1 MKTALVLFAH
11 GARDPEWSAPF
22 RRIRQ
27 NVAARCPGT
36 TVELAY
42 LEAMPPSLKE
52 VLERLAKNG
61 HGRIVIAPLFMAQG
75 GHLKNDLPRL
85 LEELR
90 RVHPAL
96 VFDVLPPAGEVERV
110 LNAMSD
116 WLASVVET
124 ESPRGS

>member
-1 MKTALVLFAH
+1 MNTALVLFAH

-22 RRIRQ
+22 RRIQ
-27 NVAARCPGT
+27 ADVAARCPGT

-42 LEAMPPSLKE
+42 LEAMTPALPE
-52 VLERLAKNG
+52 VLQRLAASG
-61 HGRIVIAPLFMAQG
+61 HGRILIAPLFMAQG
-75 GHLKNDLPRL
+75 GHLKYDLPRL
-85 LEELR
+85 LDGLR
-90 RVHPAL
+90 RQHPAL
-96 VFDVLPPAGEVERV
+96 VFDVLPPVGEVERV

>member
-1 MKTALVLFAH
+1 MKAALVLFAH
-11 GARDPEWSAPF
+11 GARDPQWSAPV
-22 RRIRQ
+22 RRLQ
-27 NVAARCPGT
+27 ESVAARCPST
-36 TVELAY
+36 RVELAY
-42 LEAMPPSLKE
+42 LEAMPPSLEE
-52 VLERLAKNG
+52 VLERLAADG

-75 GHLKNDLPRL
+75 SHLKNDLPRL
-85 LEELR
+85 LEGLR

-96 VFDVLPPAGEVERV
+96 VFDVLPPAGEVERI